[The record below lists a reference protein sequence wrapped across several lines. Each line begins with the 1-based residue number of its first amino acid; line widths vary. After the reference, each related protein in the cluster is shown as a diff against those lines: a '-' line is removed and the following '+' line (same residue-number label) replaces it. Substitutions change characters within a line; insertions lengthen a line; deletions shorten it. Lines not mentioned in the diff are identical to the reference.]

1 MQGFDHLHLVMSID
15 ELLKII
21 FLYELTIVG
30 LILFIILLFIEKF
43 ILFEVQETKICTILA
58 FILVFAIIIAVD
70 IPSVKI

>member
-30 LILFIILLFIEKF
+30 LILFIILLFVEKF
-43 ILFEVQETKICTILA
+43 ILFQVQETKICTILA